1 MRLLLNKLT
10 KLLEMGVA
18 AEELQ
23 AAESF
28 TTSGTR
34 TGAGTSSTAR
44 SPTTFTTGLSSSFEE
59 VEVRLVAT
67 GRNSGGSRSSTS
79 RGWLRVLSLL
89 LLLFLDVI
97 GNSLS

>member
-28 TTSGTR
+28 TTSGT
-34 TGAGTSSTAR
+34 GAGTSSTAR
-44 SPTTFTTGLSSSFEE
+44 SATTFTTGLSGSFEE

-67 GRNSGGSRSSTS
+67 GRSSGGSRSRAS
-79 RGWLRVLSLL
+79 RGWL
-89 LLLFLDVI
+89 
-97 GNSLS
+97 

>member
-28 TTSGTR
+28 TTSGAGT
-34 TGAGTSSTAR
+34 GTSSTAR
-44 SPTTFTTGLSSSFEE
+44 SATTFTTGLSGSFEE

-67 GRNSGGSRSSTS
+67 GRSSGGSRSSAS
-79 RGWLRVLSLL
+79 RGWL
-89 LLLFLDVI
+89 
-97 GNSLS
+97 

>member
-28 TTSGTR
+28 TTSGTG
-34 TGAGTSSTAR
+34 TSAGTSSTAR
-44 SPTTFTTGLSSSFEE
+44 SATFTTGLSGSFEE
-59 VEVRLVAT
+59 VEGRLVAT
-67 GRNSGGSRSSTS
+67 GRSSGGSRSSAS
-79 RGWLRVLSLL
+79 RGWLGGLSLL

-97 GNSLS
+97 GNTLS